1 MLLSFMYVRQHKK
14 CLAIATVPALFS
26 DKQSLQQG
34 GKAAEIME
42 LTLFLAGF
50 FRLMLDLI

>member
-1 MLLSFMYVRQHKK
+1 MLLCFMSIIRQHKK
-14 CLAIATVPALFS
+14 MPWHFSLAG
-26 DKQSLQQG
+26 SLQG

-42 LTLFLAGF
+42 LTLFLGGF